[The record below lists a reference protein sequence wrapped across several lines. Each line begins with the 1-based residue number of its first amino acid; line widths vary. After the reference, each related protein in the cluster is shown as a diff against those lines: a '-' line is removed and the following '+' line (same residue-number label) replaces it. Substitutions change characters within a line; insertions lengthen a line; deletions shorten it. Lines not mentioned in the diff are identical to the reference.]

1 MYVYLFFRH
10 AKCRRVHNRRVHLLE
25 AVAFDSPNSW
35 ATSLAIMHGP
45 LLMQA
50 KSVKYENARKKKAH
64 AGTLHEC

>member
-10 AKCRRVHNRRVHLLE
+10 AKCGRVHNRRVHLLE
-25 AVAFDSPNSW
+25 AVAFGSPNSW

-50 KSVKYENARKKKAH
+50 KRVKYENARKK
-64 AGTLHEC
+64 GTRRNAA